1 MQDGDDHI
9 AGVLSIGEDITDLSE
24 AREAIVDEKARMDTI
39 LSALDTGLALINPDM
54 TVAWVNRR
62 TREALHRG
70 DPVGSKCY
78 TIAEN
83 RSTPCDDCGCLVAF
97 NDGQIHETERLD
109 TKNNRWYHIISLPI
123 KDKNGKVVNVLESS
137 TDITNRKEAEITRD
151 RAMEEVKALK
161 NRLEEENIYLKS
173 EIESALLSSEIIGKS
188 NAFYYVMSR
197 VNEVA
202 VTESTVLVEGETGTG
217 KELISHAIHQ
227 NGRRSENPFIKVN
240 CAALPAN
247 LIESELFG
255 HERGAFTGAHQ
266 LHKGR
271 FELADGGTLFLDEI
285 SELPLELQPKLLRVL
300 QDGSFERVGGAKTLT
315 ADVRVIA
322 ATNQS
327 LGQQVE
333 KGLFRSDLFYR
344 LNVYPITI
352 PPLRKRRDDIPL
364 LVEHFVPQLA
374 SRIGKHIDQIPPWVM
389 EQFMAYEWPGNVR
402 ELKNVLERAVI
413 TSPDSVLRLPEGLVQ
428 KEGRSPG
435 GGWHKRRTGT
445 PCFC

>member
-1 MQDGDDHI
+1 
-9 AGVLSIGEDITDLSE
+9 
-24 AREAIVDEKARMDTI
+24 
-39 LSALDTGLALINPDM
+39 
-54 TVAWVNRR
+54 
-62 TREALHRG
+62 
-70 DPVGSKCY
+70 
-78 TIAEN
+78 
-83 RSTPCDDCGCLVAF
+83 
-97 NDGQIHETERLD
+97 
-109 TKNNRWYHIISLPI
+109 
-123 KDKNGKVVNVLESS
+123 
-137 TDITNRKEAEITRD
+137 
-151 RAMEEVKALK
+151 MEEVKALK

-300 QDGSFERVGGAKTLT
+300 QDGSFERVG
-315 ADVRVIA
+315 
-322 ATNQS
+322 
-327 LGQQVE
+327 
-333 KGLFRSDLFYR
+333 
-344 LNVYPITI
+344 
-352 PPLRKRRDDIPL
+352 
-364 LVEHFVPQLA
+364 
-374 SRIGKHIDQIPPWVM
+374 
-389 EQFMAYEWPGNVR
+389 
-402 ELKNVLERAVI
+402 
-413 TSPDSVLRLPEGLVQ
+413 
-428 KEGRSPG
+428 
-435 GGWHKRRTGT
+435 
-445 PCFC
+445 